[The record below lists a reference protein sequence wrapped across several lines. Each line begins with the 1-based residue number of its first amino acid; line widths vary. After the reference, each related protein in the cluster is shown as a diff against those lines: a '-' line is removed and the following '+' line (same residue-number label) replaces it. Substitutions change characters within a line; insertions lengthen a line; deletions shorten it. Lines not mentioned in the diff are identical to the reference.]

1 MKDFNTYIIEKL
13 KINKDTKLPGFYPG
27 SIILCVALYNGRRRP
42 SSTPYLEIR
51 TYPFELIEI
60 KYDDEIHYYG
70 YDNKNK
76 ISKSVVKNSNGFYEY
91 DGSENIG
98 SCRRAIF
105 LNNENGI
112 EFMNYLKNEYE
123 NNFGKLYKYFDDGD
137 DFLDDY
143 EIDINDKEKIDE
155 VIDKLNGKIPITEK
169 LHIDKDTKLFDKASG
184 IIQDMFDKKDFDFGP
199 GIDMEIKYETN
210 SGRDTI
216 RIIPSKPVELRRM
229 YEISD
234 WIKYELEIEN
244 NIRIMGVMVNKEE
257 IKYFV

>member
-1 MKDFNTYIIEKL
+1 MINLNTYILEKL
-13 KINKDTKLPGFYPG
+13 KINKNTKLSGYHPG
-27 SIILCVALYNGRRRP
+27 SIILCVALYNRRRP
-42 SSTPYLEIR
+42 GSTPYLEIR

-76 ISKSVVKNSNGFYEY
+76 ISKSVVKNSNEFYEY

-98 SCRRAIF
+98 LCRKAVY
-105 LNNENGI
+105 LDTENGI

-123 NNFGKLYKYFDDGD
+123 TNFGKLYKYFDDGD

-143 EIDINDKEKIDE
+143 EINIVDKEKIDE
-155 VIDKLNGKIPITEK
+155 VIDKLKGKIPITEK
-169 LHIDKDTKLFDKASG
+169 LHIDKDTKLFDKISG

-199 GIDMEIKYETN
+199 GIDMDIKYET
-210 SGRDTI
+210 SSRRDII
-216 RIIPSKPVELRRM
+216 RIIPSKEVELNRM
-229 YEISD
+229 HDISN
-234 WIKYELEIEN
+234 WIQYELEIEK

-257 IKYFV
+257 IKYFI